1 MGVTTNAESPVNNR
15 ALCVKGRFHT
25 DMIHSPERLTTPLI
39 RKNGALEEAS
49 WDEALDLVAASLTK
63 IKERDGSDSLA
74 ALSSA
79 RCTNEENWLMQK
91 FMRVVMGTNNVDHCA
106 RT

>member
-1 MGVTTNAESPVNNR
+1 
-15 ALCVKGRFHT
+15 L
-25 DMIHSPERLTTPLI
+25 IHSPDRLTRPLI
-39 RKNGALEEAS
+39 RKNGVLVESDWEEALE
-49 WDEALDLVAASLTK
+49 LVAARFA
-63 IKERDGSDSLA
+63 EVRDTRGPDAFA

-91 FMRVVMGTNNVDHCA
+91 FVRVVMRTNNIDHCA